1 VTENEARAASAA
13 AVAVLIADDM
23 LIFTPHAFFGVRLIT
38 DCVPFALA
46 GIIGFELQ
54 LTRFPHS
61 LHSPINHHAPLC

>member
-1 VTENEARAASAA
+1 
-13 AVAVLIADDM
+13 M

-38 DCVPFALA
+38 DYVPFALA